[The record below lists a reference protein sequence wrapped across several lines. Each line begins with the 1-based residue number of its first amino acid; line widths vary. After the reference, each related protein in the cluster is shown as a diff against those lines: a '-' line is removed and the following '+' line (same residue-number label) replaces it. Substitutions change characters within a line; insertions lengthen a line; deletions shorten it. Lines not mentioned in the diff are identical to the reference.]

1 LSDTMPKKDNK
12 SDNKEDEDKNTSV
25 KDSSVTAADSE
36 KALYLTQIRYLDEQL
51 ERYQLKCDQLE
62 RQKNDLNS
70 KYNALETQKK
80 DIVEYLKHSLLGKE
94 EEVDEL
100 TERLERQQQA
110 ASNER
115 DALQQQHSQLKEE
128 LLNRI
133 EELTTENEGLV
144 ARLSGLE
151 ELQKRS
157 EQLTANIES
166 LEKELACQKEEHKAE
181 IHNQEMRVLQE
192 KWRLEKDLAAEVQQQ
207 VEQKIPMTTRLALQE
222 NTEVRAQFSK
232 LSEQALVVIKEN
244 STLRERKNQLRLDLD
259 NLEEMLS
266 KTSRQSCISKKL
278 VQQLTEKCQQLQEE
292 LKDCRQELE
301 QLQTERTAALAE
313 MEALRSEFTVSLL
326 TISRTQQK

>member
-1 LSDTMPKKDNK
+1 M
-12 SDNKEDEDKNTSV
+12 
-25 KDSSVTAADSE
+25 
-36 KALYLTQIRYLDEQL
+36 
-51 ERYQLKCDQLE
+51 
-62 RQKNDLNS
+62 NS

-133 EELTTENEGLV
+133 EELTTENEGLGETEYLCGLNQGRVHLFISPLLLCHIPLIV

-192 KWRLEKDLAAEVQQQ
+192 KWRLRLLIIIAYLSYTFLAV
-207 VEQKIPMTTRLALQE
+207 
-222 NTEVRAQFSK
+222 F
-232 LSEQALVVIKEN
+232 
-244 STLRERKNQLRLDLD
+244 LRVK
-259 NLEEMLS
+259 S
-266 KTSRQSCISKKL
+266 
-278 VQQLTEKCQQLQEE
+278 
-292 LKDCRQELE
+292 
-301 QLQTERTAALAE
+301 
-313 MEALRSEFTVSLL
+313 
-326 TISRTQQK
+326 

>member
-1 LSDTMPKKDNK
+1 M
-12 SDNKEDEDKNTSV
+12 
-25 KDSSVTAADSE
+25 
-36 KALYLTQIRYLDEQL
+36 
-51 ERYQLKCDQLE
+51 
-62 RQKNDLNS
+62 NS

-133 EELTTENEGLV
+133 EELTTENEGLGETEYLCGLNQGRVHLFISPLLLCHIPLIV

-192 KWRLEKDLAAEVQQQ
+192 KWRLRLLIIIAYLSYIFLAVFLIASRDLSQRAH
-207 VEQKIPMTTRLALQE
+207 PT
-222 NTEVRAQFSK
+222 NTSSPFS
-232 LSEQALVVIKEN
+232 
-244 STLRERKNQLRLDLD
+244 
-259 NLEEMLS
+259 
-266 KTSRQSCISKKL
+266 
-278 VQQLTEKCQQLQEE
+278 
-292 LKDCRQELE
+292 
-301 QLQTERTAALAE
+301 
-313 MEALRSEFTVSLL
+313 VSLAFQC
-326 TISRTQQK
+326 TS